1 MKINVKKQLSAI
13 KLFLRGGDIYE
24 SYYGVTNKGTSS
36 CGSAFQM
43 LNAGV
48 DKYYEEYEDSSE
60 TDSLST
66 EITNNTGSN

>member
-1 MKINVKKQLSAI
+1 
-13 KLFLRGGDIYE
+13 
-24 SYYGVTNKGTSS
+24 
-36 CGSAFQM
+36 M